1 LQNLVKSIIYTQL
14 FHLYAVGENLKLNPS
29 KQWMGGKQLDYALDQ
44 EQLNSIEDIL
54 QNDLMEMSI
63 HCVLLIDM
71 AGNII
76 ANIDD
81 GKIEHDI
88 YSLAALAAGN
98 FGAVSA
104 MAKMVGEEEFSLL
117 FHKGEKECIYFSKV
131 LADFLL
137 ITIFGHDTSLGLL
150 RLKVAETIE
159 KIEKILE

>member
-1 LQNLVKSIIYTQL
+1 
-14 FHLYAVGENLKLNPS
+14 
-29 KQWMGGKQLDYALDQ
+29 MDYALDQ

-54 QNDLMEMSI
+54 RNDLTELNI
-63 HCVLLIDM
+63 HCVILIDM

-76 ANIDD
+76 ATLDE

-104 MAKMVGEEEFSLL
+104 MAKMIGEEEFSLL
-117 FHKGEKECIYFSKV
+117 FHKGEKECIHFSKV

-150 RLKVAETIE
+150 RLKIDEVIE
-159 KIEKILE
+159 KIEKILDQ